1 MPGPLMQ
8 KINARL
14 QEEPWSYIQYAF
26 FWIITLLFW
35 VPVAIV
41 VLFMRMIRQVAS
53 WCMGMTGVHDYD
65 PSKHLETELAVFVTG
80 CDSGFGHDVA
90 LEAAKAGY
98 VVFAGCKDKNQSE
111 ELFRSVHLIK
121 VIQLDVTKNEEVDNA
136 VASVQEW
143 ICDDSKSKKRVLHA
157 LVNNA
162 GIAGGGIID
171 WEELSSFQRI
181 MDGELTSFCCCFT
194 YDNCRCH

>member
-1 MPGPLMQ
+1 MQ
-8 KINARL
+8 KINTRL

-26 FWIITLLFW
+26 FWIITFLFW
-35 VPVAIV
+35 VPIAIV
-41 VLFMRMIRQVAS
+41 VLFTRMILQVAS
-53 WCMGMTGVHDYD
+53 GCMGMTGVRDYD
-65 PSKHLETELAVFVTG
+65 PSKHSEAELAVFVTG
-80 CDSGFGHDVA
+80 CDSGFGHGVA

-98 VVFAGCKDKNQSE
+98 VVFAGCKNKEQSE
-111 ELFRSVHLIK
+111 ELFRSVPSIK
-121 VIQLDVTKNEEVDNA
+121 VIQLDVTKDEEVDNA

-143 ICDDSKSKKRVLHA
+143 IGDNSEESKKRVLHA

-162 GIAGGGIID
+162 GIAGGGNID
-171 WEELSSFQRI
+171 LEELSSFQRI